1 MKWVHRYWKK
11 QLSAYLD
18 GELKG
23 KSLQRV
29 ELHISDCQKC
39 QHDLEIWK
47 QYRLSVKNTIPQGP
61 SRDLF
66 AGIMNRLDTQPAK
79 LSFWED
85 LWMWHRLPPVT
96 LTVSSALLVL
106 ALVISLQPI
115 MKNIGTNTET
125 ILGQDS
131 TVDYSTTLDLSAQP
145 AYLLVNEDV

>member
-23 KSLQRV
+23 KSLQRM
-29 ELHISDCQKC
+29 ELHISDCQEC
-39 QHDLEIWK
+39 QHDLETWK
-47 QYRLSVKNTIPQGP
+47 QYRLSVKDNISQGP

-115 MKNIGTNTET
+115 MKNIGTNTEM

-131 TVDYSTTLDLSAQP
+131 TVDYSTTLDLSAEP